1 MDLFEKT
8 KKSKH
13 VSDRI
18 CTIFIGKK
26 STQKVIKLYFQ
37 FKKLYTFYFILLV
50 KSRWKKQKRR
60 NSKRES
66 Y

>member
-26 STQKVIKLYFQ
+26 NTQKVIGHYFQ
-37 FKKLYTFYFILLV
+37 FKKLYTFYFILSV
-50 KSRWKKQKRR
+50 KSRWKKQKQ
-60 NSKRES
+60 SKNQITG
-66 Y
+66 